1 MDFQERQMIFEE
13 TFEMERQKIPR
24 IMRMTPR
31 KKKALKIIFAAF
43 CVVLMLI
50 IMLFP
55 RWLGAT
61 AIYQIDPLTGEPV
74 VVKMI
79 YYGYVAAIVLA
90 ALPLLLIVLYLFLGS
105 LFEKQA
111 VRSANDICLGFYAQ
125 REAKDHEEDRRI
137 REQYSNLASK

>member
-61 AIYQIDPLTGEPV
+61 VIYQIDPLTGEPV

-90 ALPLLLIVLYLFLGS
+90 ALPLLLIMLYLFLGS

-111 VRSANDICLGFYAQ
+111 VRSANVICLEFYAQ
-125 REAKDHEEDRRI
+125 REARDHEEDRRI